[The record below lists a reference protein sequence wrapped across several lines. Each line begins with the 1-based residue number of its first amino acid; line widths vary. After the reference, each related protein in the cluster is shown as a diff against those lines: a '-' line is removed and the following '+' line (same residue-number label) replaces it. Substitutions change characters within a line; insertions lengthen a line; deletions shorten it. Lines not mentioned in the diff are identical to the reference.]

1 MNWLDIIFLVPLLWG
16 AFTGFKKGLIAQV
29 LGLASIAIGVWLGA
43 QYPEYVH
50 PILKDKIDIQ
60 YLSIASFILV
70 FLIVVIS
77 GAIIIKVLEKLVNLI
92 QLKFVNKIGGIVLGI
107 LKVLMLLI
115 IVVFVLESWDSKDII
130 IKKSVKENSIVYPI
144 LNNSSKFILP
154 RLKSQ
159 NLIDLNE
166 LKSDLN

>member
-50 PILKDKIDIQ
+50 PILEDKIDIQ

-130 IKKSVKENSIVYPI
+130 IKKSVKENSLVYPI

>member
-43 QYPEYVH
+43 QYPEYVN

-60 YLSIASFILV
+60 YLYIASFILV

>member
-1 MNWLDIIFLVPLLWG
+1 
-16 AFTGFKKGLIAQV
+16 
-29 LGLASIAIGVWLGA
+29 
-43 QYPEYVH
+43 
-50 PILKDKIDIQ
+50 
-60 YLSIASFILV
+60 
-70 FLIVVIS
+70 
-77 GAIIIKVLEKLVNLI
+77 
-92 QLKFVNKIGGIVLGI
+92 
-107 LKVLMLLI
+107 MLLI